1 METTKKQP
9 TATITE
15 KEYLDRAKDLLN
27 EIRNMADS
35 HPEWGM
41 FAYICTSDEQG
52 SVAAIKGSDFEKAI
66 YRAAQLRE
74 GLAYAAI
81 KAAIRIIQNAKTE
94 K

>member
-15 KEYLDRAKDLLN
+15 QEYLDRAQDLLN
-27 EIRNMADS
+27 EVRNMADS
-35 HPEWGM
+35 NPGCGM
-41 FAYICTSDEQG
+41 FAYICTPNEQG
-52 SVAAIKGSDFEKAI
+52 CIAAIKGSDFERAI

-81 KAAIRIIQNAKTE
+81 KASINIIQNANTE

>member
-1 METTKKQP
+1 
-9 TATITE
+9 
-15 KEYLDRAKDLLN
+15 
-27 EIRNMADS
+27 MADS

-52 SVAAIKGSDFEKAI
+52 TVAAIKSNDFEQAI
-66 YRAAQLRE
+66 YRAAQRRE

-81 KAAIRIIQNAKTE
+81 RAAIRIVQNAKTE

>member
-15 KEYLDRAKDLLN
+15 QEYLDRAKDLLN
-27 EIRNMADS
+27 EVRNMADS

-52 SVAAIKGSDFEKAI
+52 LVAAIKSNDFEQAI
-66 YRAAQLRE
+66 YRAAQRRE

-81 KAAIRIIQNAKTE
+81 RAAIRIVQNAKTE

>member
-15 KEYLDRAKDLLN
+15 QEYLDRAKDLLS
-27 EIRNMADS
+27 EVRNMANS

-41 FAYICTSDEQG
+41 FAYVCTSNEQG
-52 SVAAIKGSDFEKAI
+52 SVAAIKGNDFEQAI
-66 YRAAQLRE
+66 YRAAQKKE
-74 GLAYAAI
+74 GLAYAAVR
-81 KAAIRIIQNAKTE
+81 AALRIIQNAKTE

>member
-15 KEYLDRAKDLLN
+15 QEYIDRAKDLMS
-27 EIRNMADS
+27 EVRNMADS
-35 HPEWGM
+35 HPGWGM
-41 FAYICTSDEQG
+41 FAYFCTSNEQG
-52 SVAAIKGSDFEKAI
+52 SVAALTGNDFEQAI
-66 YRAAQLRE
+66 YRAAQRRE

-81 KAAIRIIQNAKTE
+81 RAAIRIVQNAKIE

>member
-15 KEYLDRAKDLLN
+15 QEYLDRAQDLLN
-27 EIRNMADS
+27 EVRNMADS
-35 HPEWGM
+35 RPGCGM
-41 FAYICTSDEQG
+41 FAYICTSNGQG
-52 SVAAIKGSDFEKAI
+52 CIAALTGDDFEQAI
-66 YRAAQLRE
+66 YRAAQQRE

-81 KAAIRIIQNAKTE
+81 RAAIRIVQNAKTE

>member
-1 METTKKQP
+1 METTKKQL

-15 KEYLDRAKDLLN
+15 KEYFDRAKDLLN
-27 EIRNMADS
+27 EVRNMADS

-41 FAYICTSDEQG
+41 FAYICTPNKQG
-52 SVAAIKGSDFEKAI
+52 SVAAITGDDFEQAI

-81 KAAIRIIQNAKTE
+81 KAAIHIMQNAKTE